1 MKRTANFGDNRPI
14 YLQISGWICEKIL
27 RGEWVADQRIPSLR
41 ELGVLLEV
49 NNSSLVKKELR
60 LNCYDN
66 YRRMLRLCE
75 AYRVP
80 VYLASDAHDPSGV
93 GQFDLADALLREV
106 GVDESLLLNR
116 DTGRFLNLIGK

>member
-49 NNSSLVKKELR
+49 NESGEESKSGCAN
-60 LNCYDN
+60 NCF
-66 YRRMLRLCE
+66 RRALFTTGAGSATLSARMPANGSAPRRAACFTNKTS
-75 AYRVP
+75 RT
-80 VYLASDAHDPSGV
+80 SPSGCGHWV
-93 GQFDLADALLREV
+93 LRSTKWR
-106 GVDESLLLNR
+106 GTCAR
-116 DTGRFLNLIGK
+116 